1 MTKDSK
7 EGGGGAWNFLGSI
20 FNSFGFVGQILLL
33 ILIIF
38 FLMGDAEQKHWLVDF
53 VSFQSESVK
62 ERLIF
67 VGIIALLGVI
77 SVINTVR
84 ERNSRKKTELEL
96 EKLNRRLTLPG
107 PKTEEFDL
115 NKDRPEPQRG
125 ESPPEENTI

>member
-77 SVINTVR
+77 SVINAVR

-96 EKLNRRLTLPG
+96 EKLNLSLIHISEPT
-107 PKTEEFDL
+107 
-115 NKDRPEPQRG
+115 RPY
-125 ESPPEENTI
+125 